1 MRAVG
6 LSYAGRRLEVRQ
18 VPEPSITAP
27 TEVLLR
33 VREVGICGTDRELAL
48 FRLGFPPAGEEFLIL
63 GHEALAEVVACGSG
77 VSRLRPGDWVVPMVR
92 RPCRPPCPSCA
103 RGRRDLCLAPEQRER
118 GIFGLHGYLT
128 EYAVDEE
135 EDLVPI
141 PPSLVDYAVLIEPL
155 SVVEKAVETALR
167 VHQGVPV
174 TALVVGAGPIGILAA
189 LLLRLRGLE
198 VAVHS
203 LEPEDHPR
211 AALLVEAGITYRPR
225 LEGLPADV
233 LIEAAGSA
241 EAALAGLER
250 LAPLGVAVLL
260 GADDAFG
267 RFPFRG
273 LIVGNRSLIGSV
285 NASPSAFAAAVEDL
299 GRLDRRILDR
309 LLLRLPFAEAA
320 RSILAPP
327 EVTPKRVHVV
337 AD

>member
-1 MRAVG
+1 MRALG
-6 LSYAGRRLEVRQ
+6 LSYANRRLEFRQ
-18 VPEPSITAP
+18 VPEPSIVGP

-33 VREVGICGTDRELAL
+33 VREVGVCGTDRELAL

-77 VSRLRPGDWVVPMVR
+77 VRRLQPGDWVVPMVR

-118 GIFGLHGYLT
+118 GIFGLHGYLA
-128 EYAVDEE
+128 EYAVDDE
-135 EDLVPI
+135 EDLIPV
-141 PPSLVDYAVLIEPL
+141 PPSLLDYAVLIEPL

-167 VHQGVPV
+167 IHEGGAGR
-174 TALVVGAGPIGILAA
+174 ALILGAGPIGILAA

-211 AALLVEAGITYRPR
+211 AALLIEAGIAYRPR
-225 LEGLPADV
+225 LEGPAADV

-241 EAALAGLER
+241 EAALFGLER
-250 LAPLGVAVLL
+250 LAPLGVAVIL

-267 RFPFRG
+267 RFPFRQ

-285 NASPSAFAAAVEDL
+285 NAGPGAFAAAVEDL

-309 LLLRLPFAEAA
+309 LLLRLRFADAA
-320 RSILAPP
+320 RSILGPP
-327 EVTPKRVHVV
+327 GDAPKRVHVV